1 MCKENSTTW
10 SNHVRLLCLK
20 YGLPSPIQ
28 LLCQPPWSKKQWK
41 DFISARVT
49 AWHERELRLL
59 ATQNSKMTYLNVQ
72 TTGLSGRPHPALC
85 NIINTLDVRRLR
97 SHLKFLTKDLVPH
110 VTMISPGPCKL
121 CKNEYDDLHE
131 HFLVSCGDAV
141 LQEIRAR
148 LYPELVN
155 IIVSVYPTCSIL
167 ACSPSPKSLAQF
179 ILDCTS
185 LNLPNNLRVP
195 PNLPGLH
202 GIFKVSRDWCFSVA
216 RELARHD
223 QPF

>member
-1 MCKENSTTW
+1 MIITKQINSLKVFHNKILRGFLKLSSSSPIPALHFLLGELPVEGLLHLRTLSLFHNIWCNPSSTVHKMMKYILVMCKENSTTW

-121 CKNEYDDLHE
+121 CKMNMMTFMNT
-131 HFLVSCGDAV
+131 FLFRVGM
-141 LQEIRAR
+141 L
-148 LYPELVN
+148 LYR
-155 IIVSVYPTCSIL
+155 
-167 ACSPSPKSLAQF
+167 K
-179 ILDCTS
+179 
-185 LNLPNNLRVP
+185 
-195 PNLPGLH
+195 
-202 GIFKVSRDWCFSVA
+202 
-216 RELARHD
+216 
-223 QPF
+223 